1 MVNITDDFTATLP
14 YSLWTAEQVKQAEPQ
29 LAEQGKISLDQLMER
44 AGTGSYHLL
53 RCHWPDARRL
63 LIIAGGGNNG
73 GDGLVV
79 ARLAAEQ
86 GFTVELLLHGDPVHF
101 PNEASCAWQKLQ
113 GANVRMLDTLSQA
126 GPCDVVIDALLGSG
140 LKGAVRSDCIDLIT
154 QMNAL
159 NSPVLALDIPSGLSA
174 DTGQPLG
181 IAVKATATIT
191 FIGIKQG
198 LLTGQAAAYCGD
210 ILYSNLG
217 LSKPLENWH
226 KGRVQRGDYARFK
239 KWLPFRSVIA
249 HKGYFGRVVL
259 LGGDYGTAGA
269 IRLAGEACQRTG
281 AGLIEVLT
289 RPEHL
294 SIVLSGRPELMA
306 HGLTLTDQVQ
316 LSRSIQQAS
325 VLVVGPGL
333 GQSDW
338 SKWLWQYALE
348 SDKPLVLDADG
359 LNLLAQEPKARGNW
373 ILTPHPGEAA
383 RLLACQVRD
392 VEQDRFAAAI
402 KIARRYDAVVVLKG
416 AGTIVATPDEQCY
429 VLAVG
434 NPGMAS
440 GGMGDV
446 LSGIIG
452 GLLAQ
457 HVPAVDAACLAVCL
471 HGEAADRAAVNGQ
484 RGMLAGDLLPEIRVL
499 VNPEQME

>member
-1 MVNITDDFTATLP
+1 MTDDFTATLP

-29 LAEQGKISLDQLMER
+29 LAEQGKTSLNQLMER
-44 AGTGSYHLL
+44 AGTSSYNFL

-63 LIIAGGGNNG
+63 LIISGGGNNG

-79 ARLAAEQ
+79 ARLAATQ
-86 GFTVELLLHGDPVHF
+86 GFTVELLLHGNPTSF
-101 PNEASCAWQKLQ
+101 PEEASCAWQKLKD
-113 GANVRMLDTLSQA
+113 ANIRMLDSLSQA
-126 GPCDVVIDALLGSG
+126 GPSDVVIDALLGSG
-140 LKGAVRSDCIDLIT
+140 LKGAVRSDAVELISE
-154 QMNAL
+154 MNAL
-159 NSPVLALDIPSGLSA
+159 DAPILALDIPSGLSA

-181 IAVKATATIT
+181 MAVKASATIT
-191 FIGIKQG
+191 FIGVKQG
-198 LLTGQAAAYCGD
+198 LLTGQAAAYCGE
-210 ILYSNLG
+210 IRYSDLG
-217 LSKPLENWH
+217 LFKPLENWPL
-226 KGRVQRGDYARFK
+226 GGTQRGDFARFK
-239 KWLPFRSVIA
+239 KWLPSRSAVA
-249 HKGYFGRVVL
+249 HKGHFGRVVL

-281 AGLIEVLT
+281 AGLVEVLT

-294 SIVLSGRPELMA
+294 SIVLSSRPELMA
-306 HGLTLTDQVQ
+306 HGLTQVDQVQ
-316 LSRSIQQAS
+316 LNQSIQRAN

-338 SKWLWQYALE
+338 SQWLWQSALD

-359 LNLLAQEPKARGNW
+359 LNLLAQKPNARGNW

-383 RLLACQVRD
+383 RLLDCQVSD
-392 VEQDRFAAAI
+392 IEQDRFASAGQ
-402 KIARRYDAVVVLKG
+402 IAKRYHAVVVLKG
-416 AGTIVATPDEQCY
+416 AGTIVATPDGQCY

-452 GLLAQ
+452 SLLAQ
-457 HVPAVDAACLAVCL
+457 HVVDVDAACLAVCL